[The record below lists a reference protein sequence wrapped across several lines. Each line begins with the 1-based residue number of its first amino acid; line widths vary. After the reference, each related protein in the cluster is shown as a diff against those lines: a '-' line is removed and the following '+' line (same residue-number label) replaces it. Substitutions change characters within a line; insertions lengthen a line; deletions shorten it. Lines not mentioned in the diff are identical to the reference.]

1 MSERF
6 TIESHDEVKR
16 LLAIAKRHLDYIT
29 RSRSKIVT
37 VPGDLKLDHAI
48 VASIFSAA
56 AIETG
61 LNLFITIPILLIK
74 DANTRR
80 FVGVLLTRHSRL
92 SVPQKIEF
100 ACEFCPQI
108 KRNKALLKRVRAL
121 FEYRNSVLHSSPE
134 YIEPLGLPDL
144 DWKELPSKITE
155 EDLVPH
161 PQLVLGRTSSSEVR
175 EAFQY
180 YQTALD
186 FLGKLTVYGEE
197 SKGSNLAKK
206 T

>member
-1 MSERF
+1 MSEGF
-6 TIESHDEVKR
+6 TIDSHDAVKR
-16 LLAIAKRHLDYIT
+16 LLAIAKKHLGYIGK
-29 RSRSKIVT
+29 SQSKTIT

-48 VASIFSAA
+48 VVSIFSAA

-74 DANTRR
+74 DANIRR
-80 FVGVLLTRHSRL
+80 FLGVLVTKHSRL
-92 SVPQKIEF
+92 SMPQKIEF

-108 KRNKALLKRVRAL
+108 KRDKALLKRVRAL
-121 FEYRNSVLHSSPE
+121 FEYRNSILHSSPE

-144 DWKELPSKITE
+144 DWEELPSKITE
-155 EDLVPH
+155 EDLVRH
-161 PQLVLGRTSSSEVR
+161 PQLVLRGTSSSEVQ
-175 EAFQY
+175 EAFQH

-186 FLGKLTVYGEE
+186 FLGKLSVYNER
-197 SKGSNLAKK
+197 SKGNNLANN

>member
-1 MSERF
+1 MSDGF
-6 TIESHDEVKR
+6 AIDSHNEVTR
-16 LLAIAKRHLDYIT
+16 LLAIAKRHLGYIGK
-29 RSRSKIVT
+29 SRSKTIT

-61 LNLFITIPILLIK
+61 LNLFITIPILLIR
-74 DANTRR
+74 DANIRR
-80 FVGVLLTRHSRL
+80 FLGVLVTKHSRL
-92 SVPQKIEF
+92 SLPQKIGF

-108 KRNKALLKRVRAL
+108 KRDKALLKRVRAL

-144 DWKELPSKITE
+144 DWEELPSKITE
-155 EDLVPH
+155 EDLVRH
-161 PQLVLGRTSSSEVR
+161 PQLVLRGTSSSEVQ
-175 EAFQY
+175 EAFQH

-186 FLGKLTVYGEE
+186 FLGKLTCAYG
-197 SKGSNLAKK
+197 GDPKK
-206 T
+206 